1 MEPQTK
7 QARARDPV
15 ANASSTVSA
24 PGVRVQ
30 RASTTGSRRDGL
42 PIRLGQA
49 FQRATDLYAATPLDR
64 VTIIRQGVPAAEVV
78 EISEGMGVG
87 KERVY
92 SILGL
97 PRATVV
103 RKIKNN
109 EALSPEQSERVIGL
123 ERLIGQVAT
132 MVVESGDP
140 TGFDAGQWVGE
151 WLECPLAA
159 LGGAKPGDF
168 MDTMEGQ
175 EIVSKLL
182 AQAQSGAYS

>member
-1 MEPQTK
+1 
-7 QARARDPV
+7 
-15 ANASSTVSA
+15 
-24 PGVRVQ
+24 
-30 RASTTGSRRDGL
+30 
-42 PIRLGQA
+42 
-49 FQRATDLYAATPLDR
+49 LYAATPLDR